1 MIMST
6 IMVVGRTAKQVKFAG
21 YKIKVNENSFLVF
34 ESKKHYNNIMELE
47 RSLFGL
53 VNEVLKEYEYEV
65 EEYDLFNPIHLL
77 GERFD
82 YIEFGVKERPLT
94 KVYVIE
100 FEKNENL
107 DHPFEIMFP
116 TLVYFFMTKHDKEE
130 VYSNYKL
137 FCKKI
142 ESKKLVLAFKFLRRE
157 IRKAIQLK

>member
-1 MIMST
+1 MEILT
-6 IMVVGRTAKQVKFAG
+6 VIVVRRTAKQVKCEG

-34 ESKKHYNNIMELE
+34 ESKKHYKIIMERE
-47 RSLFGL
+47 RTLFCL
-53 VNEVLKEYEYEV
+53 INDVFNDREYEYEG
-65 EEYDLFNPIHLL
+65 EEYDLRR
-77 GERFD
+77 ERFD

-94 KVYVIE
+94 KVTVIE

-130 VYSNYKL
+130 GYSNYKL

-142 ESKKLVLAFKFLRRE
+142 HKKDLVLPFKFLRRE
-157 IRKAIQLK
+157 LRKAIKLK

>member
-1 MIMST
+1 
-6 IMVVGRTAKQVKFAG
+6 MVVGRIAKQVKCEG

-34 ESKKHYNNIMELE
+34 ESKKHYKIIMELE
-47 RSLFGL
+47 RTLFRL
-53 VNEVLKEYEYEV
+53 VNDVLKDYEYEYEG
-65 EEYDLFNPIHLL
+65 EEYDLW

-82 YIEFGVKERPLT
+82 YIENGVKERPLT
-94 KVYVIE
+94 KVTVIE

-116 TLVYFFMTKHDKEE
+116 TLVYFFMTKHKKEE
-130 VYSNYKL
+130 GYSNYKL

-142 ESKKLVLAFKFLRRE
+142 QTKDLVLPFKFLRRE